1 MKKTV
6 SLILCVI
13 MLFTLASCGEE
24 EFAIKYKDTYMSKAE
39 YSYWFS
45 TLKTQMVTAYNNGI
59 DSDEF
64 WDTETEDGLTY
75 EEILCDSIHTQI
87 ASILVSCQ
95 LFDEYGLKL
104 DDTTIASI
112 DADLADKEDHIG
124 NRIEMNAELARLGL
138 NVDVLREVYIN
149 SAKVAAVREY
159 LYGKGGKEAPSDEE
173 TEAYFAENY
182 RAVKMIIV
190 YTGIEI
196 VTDEDGNYVYDEA
209 GEIETVELDNE
220 QKAQKAELVA
230 TVMSAIEAGADI
242 DECIAEFSEVDYSEY
257 PNGFFMTKNDTAS
270 YGSDVVS
277 AAWDMKIGEVR
288 SVNDD
293 VMTFI
298 LYRDALPEYAKLTST
313 EKTLV
318 SNMESNMINERIN
331 AKYEPLIKEVEE
343 NEEILSDF
351 DIRRVHMNSY
361 Y

>member
-13 MLFTLASCGEE
+13 MLFALASCGEK

-75 EEILCDSIHTQI
+75 EDILCDSIHTQI
-87 ASILVSCQ
+87 ASVLVSCQ

-104 DDTTIASI
+104 DEDTIAAI
-112 DADLADKEDHIG
+112 DADIADKEDHIG
-124 NRIEMNAELARLGL
+124 SRIEMNAELARLGL
-138 NVDVLREVYIN
+138 NVDVLRNVYLN
-149 SAKVAAVREY
+149 AAKVNAVREH
-159 LYGKGGKEAPSDEE
+159 LYGTGGSEAPAKSEI
-173 TEAYFAENY
+173 EAYFAENY

-196 VTDEDGNYVYDEA
+196 KTDDEGNYVYDEE
-209 GEIETVELDNE
+209 GELETIELDE
-220 QKAQKAELVA
+220 AQKTLKAELVN
-230 TVMSAIEAGADI
+230 TVVSALEAGADI
-242 DECIAEFSEVDYSEY
+242 DECVAEFSEVDYSEY
-257 PNGFFMTKNDTAS
+257 PNGFFINKNDSAS
-270 YGSDVVS
+270 YGSDVVD
-277 AAWDMKIGEVR
+277 AAWSMEIGDVAC
-288 SVNDD
+288 VKDD

-298 LYRDALPEYAKLTST
+298 LYRDELPEYSKLGSS
-313 EKTLV
+313 EKPLV
-318 SNMESNMINERIN
+318 SNMESNMINELIN
-331 AKYEPLIKEVEE
+331 AKYEPMIAEVEKD
-343 NEEILSDF
+343 EEILADF
-351 DIRRVHMNSY
+351 DIRLAHMNSY